1 MVLCCANVFSL
12 PIGESILLRVSR
24 AYTIW
29 SGLGMSIQGV
39 RTCGDYMFSGHT
51 VALTILNFFIT
62 ECKSNHNN
70 NNNNN
75 KIRGK
80 TNCSDNHRIINL
92 NAHLYFWH
100 WIITHRYAA
109 TPLLSTHDDMAVEYV
124 WHFLHIG
131 CPWALLDW
139 CVCRLLYHI
148 KTVLVLSHTGQQ
160 SGTKLK
166 LKSDILFDAS
176 FI

>member
-1 MVLCCANVFSL
+1 MILCCANVFSL

-62 ECKSNHNN
+62 ECKWNEKDERANQNSNQ
-70 NNNNN
+70 
-75 KIRGK
+75 KSK
-80 TNCSDNHRIINL
+80 LIIVHVSFFLFL
-92 NAHLYFWH
+92 NINYY
-100 WIITHRYAA
+100 RYTAA
-109 TPLLSTHDDMAVEYV
+109 PLLLTHNDMAAEYV

-131 CPWALLDW
+131 CPWALFNW
-139 CVCRLLYHI
+139 CVCRILYHI
-148 KTVLVLSHTGQQ
+148 KTVLILSYTCQ
-160 SGTKLK
+160 
-166 LKSDILFDAS
+166 
-176 FI
+176 